1 MADKMDLSPH
11 LTQLFINN
19 TYVDC
24 LNPQKIS
31 VYNPATG
38 DLVSDQIPIAG
49 PDDVDHAVQAAK
61 NAFSPGSQW
70 RKMSNVA
77 RGRILTRFADLLE
90 ENQDHLAYLTRL
102 TLGAPYHPF
111 GKSEIEMAIGCF
123 RYYAGWVDKFAG
135 QSFPADDGFYKI
147 VRNEPLGVVAGIT
160 PWNGPLACVGFKAA
174 PALAAGNVFI
184 LKPSEKTPL
193 MAAEL
198 GKLVLE
204 AGFPAGVFQVVT
216 GDGSTGALLAS
227 HMKVDKVSFTGS
239 IATGKTVQALAA
251 KSNLKRCTLELGGKS
266 PAVVFD
272 DANLDN
278 AVHWCVNGLTTNSGQ
293 VCIASSRVYVQEGIY
308 EKFLAAYQKAFEA
321 KRNVMGDPEAT
332 GTELGPVVDKAQY
345 DRITKIIERAQS
357 EEEGTLLIGGRP
369 KSTKGYYIEPTMFVD
384 TKPNAPI
391 YKEEIFGPVVVVN
404 KFKTEDEVLQKANDS
419 RYGLMSGVFTE
430 NLNRALR
437 ISSAFDS
444 GMVGVNCI
452 SMINFAC
459 PFGGTKESGLGR
471 ELGVNALLAYTESKT
486 VLINMNYKDSSW

>member
-1 MADKMDLSPH
+1 MELSPH

-24 LNPQKIS
+24 LNSHKIS

-38 DLVSDQIPIAG
+38 DLVSDQIPVAG
-49 PDDVDHAVQAAK
+49 PDDVDQAVQAA
-61 NAFSPGSQW
+61 NIAFSLGSEW
-70 RKMSNVA
+70 RQMSNVE
-77 RGRILTRFADLLE
+77 RGRILLRFADLLE
-90 ENQDHLAYLTRL
+90 ANQDRLAHLTRL

-111 GKSEIEMAIGCF
+111 GKSEIETAIGCF
-123 RYYAGWVDKFAG
+123 RYYAGWVDKFPG

-147 VRNEPLGVVAGIT
+147 VRNEPLGVVAGII
-160 PWNGPLACVGFKAA
+160 PWNGPLASVGLKAA

-227 HMKVDKVSFTGS
+227 HMKVAKVSFTGS
-239 IATGKTVQALAA
+239 IPTGKTVQILAA

-266 PAVVFD
+266 PAAVFD
-272 DANLDN
+272 DADLDN

-293 VCIASSRVYVQEGIY
+293 ICFASTRVYVQEGIY
-308 EKFLAAYQKAFEA
+308 DRFLTAYQAAFKA
-321 KRNVMGDPEAT
+321 KRSVMGHPEAE
-332 GTELGPVVDKAQY
+332 GAELGPVVDKAQY
-345 DRITKIIERAQS
+345 ERILEIIKRAES
-357 EEEGTLLIGGRP
+357 EEQGTLLIGGRP
-369 KSTKGYYIEPTMFVD
+369 ISTKGYYIEPAIFTD
-384 TKPNAPI
+384 TKPDASI

-404 KFKTEDEVLQKANDS
+404 KFKTEDEVLQRANDS

-430 NLNRALR
+430 SLNRALR

-444 GMVGVNCI
+444 GVVGINCI
-452 SMINFAC
+452 STINFSC

-471 ELGVNALLAYTESKT
+471 ELGVNALLAYTEPKT
-486 VLINMNYKDSSW
+486 VLINMNYKGSSQ